1 MARARPAKKPPLE
14 IVSSPRRVL
23 VTGGAG
29 FVGSHL
35 AERLLSAGD
44 RVTVLDDLST
54 GSTENVAQLVADP
67 HFTLVVGDVTDRVT
81 VEPLVADSDLV
92 VHLAAAVGVKLILA
106 DPLGSIETNVAG
118 TRNVLEAA
126 ARDGTKVLVASTSEV
141 YGKAS
146 RSPQREDDDVV
157 LGPTCFNRWSYAAAK
172 MLDEFLALSYRSFM
186 QVPVVVFRLFNTVGP
201 RQSAAYGMVIPRF
214 VEAAVRGE
222 PLPVYGDG
230 NQLRC
235 FLHVADAVEAIAR
248 LADCAEAAGEVVNV
262 GSVEQVAIRE
272 LADRVLAH
280 VGDGAIAYVPYEQAY
295 PEGGFEDIPCR
306 SPEISKIRA
315 LTGWEPTRS
324 LDDILADVVAQ
335 YAYRAAPE
343 LAVPVLAPA
352 QSL

>member
-1 MARARPAKKPPLE
+1 MARTHPPKKLPLE

-35 AERLLSAGD
+35 AERLLAAGD
-44 RVTVLDDLST
+44 RVTILDNLST
-54 GSTENVAQLVADP
+54 GSLENVAQLVADP
-67 HFTLVVGDVTDRVT
+67 QFTLVVDDVTDPLA
-81 VEPLVADSDLV
+81 VETLVADSDLV
-92 VHLAAAVGVKLILA
+92 VHLAAAVGVKLILG

-126 ARDGTKVLVASTSEV
+126 ARSGTKVLVASTSEV

-157 LGPTCFNRWSYAAAK
+157 LGPTSFNRWSYAAAK
-172 MLDEFLALSYRSFM
+172 MLDEFLALSYRTSM
-186 QVPVVVFRLFNTVGP
+186 AVPAVVFRLFNTVGP

-230 NQLRC
+230 EQLRC
-235 FLHVADAVEAIAR
+235 FLHVVDAVEAIVR
-248 LADCAEAAGEVVNV
+248 LADCPEAVGEVVNV

-272 LADRVLAH
+272 LADRVLAR
-280 VGDGAIAYVPYEQAY
+280 VGAGAIEYVPYEQAY
-295 PEGGFEDIPCR
+295 PEGGFEDIRCR
-306 SPEISKIRA
+306 CPEISKIRA

-335 YAYRAAPE
+335 YAYPVPE
-343 LAVPVLAPA
+343 LAPA